1 MADQHR
7 THHHQNSENLTPQ
20 ESWNNLYSER
30 EQVWSGK
37 PNATL
42 VALIERH
49 QPATVL
55 DLGCGEGGDVI
66 WLAQRGWTAT
76 GIDISDVAI
85 ERARQAAEKLGVEA
99 EFVAADLAEWRTGK
113 KFNLIVSSFMQSHF
127 DDLDR
132 IGIFRA
138 ALELLNVGGELVS
151 ISHAGM
157 PSFVKKDDPRR
168 EKMENLPQPLVEA
181 HTLTEN
187 DDHFEV
193 KLAETRSRTVTS
205 PDGEEGTIDDGV
217 LVIKRVR

>member
-1 MADQHR
+1 MADQHK

-37 PNATL
+37 PNMTL
-42 VALIERH
+42 VTLIERR
-49 QPATVL
+49 PPTTVL

-168 EKMENLPQPLVEA
+168 EKMENLPQSLVEA
-181 HTLTEN
+181 HTLTE
-187 DDHFEV
+187 DDDRFEV
-193 KLAETRSRTVTS
+193 KLAETRSRTVIS

>member
-1 MADQHR
+1 MADQHK

-37 PNATL
+37 PNMTL
-42 VALIERH
+42 VTLIERR
-49 QPATVL
+49 PPTTVL

-181 HTLTEN
+181 HTLTE
-187 DDHFEV
+187 DDDRFEV
-193 KLAETRSRTVTS
+193 KLAETRSRTVIS

>member
-1 MADQHR
+1 MTDQHK

-42 VALIERH
+42 VALIEKH

-99 EFVAADLAEWRTGK
+99 EFVAADLAEWRTDR
-113 KFNLIVSSFMQSHF
+113 KFDLIVSSFMQSHF

-132 IGIFRA
+132 IGIFRT

-187 DDHFEV
+187 NDRFEV